1 MKKWTINSWKKFP
14 VKHQP
19 NYVDNKELEDK
30 IQKYPPLVFA
40 GESRSL

>member
-19 NYVDNKELEDK
+19 NYVDIKELELVLSK
-30 IQKYPPLVFA
+30 IQNIL
-40 GESRSL
+40 L